1 MEHEIDFWL
10 RQEEDPDLAMEAK
23 AERMEEDRQEQL
35 LNKNLNQMNTEQR
48 IQALE
53 RENKELKNQRT
64 ETIRVLT
71 GVQTEVG
78 LHWGA
83 EVGKHLAELR
93 GYRFNEKDFDLRDL
107 NGEQDR

>member
-1 MEHEIDFWL
+1 
-10 RQEEDPDLAMEAK
+10 
-23 AERMEEDRQEQL
+23 
-35 LNKNLNQMNTEQR
+35 MNTEQR
-48 IQALE
+48 MQALE

-83 EVGKHLAELR
+83 EVGKHLAELK
-93 GYRFNEKDFDLRDL
+93 GYRFNEKDYDLSDR
-107 NGEQDR
+107 NGEQGK